1 MTRSKRSA
9 TECPTVQDGYR
20 RLAFGP
26 VGDAVRL
33 AFLEEG
39 ESPDYDGLDLFNVS
53 EIRRVKGGV
62 EVRFYD
68 RLAALD
74 RLWQVQREESRR
86 ETGFYDALRQG
97 AMALEREASSEE
109 EDRGGERSP

>member
-1 MTRSKRSA
+1 MGKEKRQKVPR
-9 TECPTVQDGYR
+9 TIKEGYR

-39 ESPDYDGLDLFNVS
+39 DCLDLTGLDLYNVS

-68 RLAALD
+68 RLDALD
-74 RLWQVQREESRR
+74 RLAQLDREERQESQGLL
-86 ETGFYDALRQG
+86 EALTQG
-97 AMALEREASSEE
+97 ALALAQGEE
-109 EDRGGERSP
+109 GAGGEV

>member
-1 MTRSKRSA
+1 MTDRKKGKKPPR
-9 TECPTVQDGYR
+9 TVREGYR

-33 AFLEEG
+33 AFWEEG
-39 ESPDYDGLDLFNVS
+39 DALDPTGLDLYNVS

-68 RLAALD
+68 RLDALD
-74 RLWQVQREESRR
+74 RLTQLDREERR
-86 ETGFYDALRQG
+86 EGQGLFDALRQG
-97 AMALEREASSEE
+97 AQALRDAP
-109 EDRGGERSP
+109 GGEDGGEDGV

>member
-1 MTRSKRSA
+1 MTNQKKRQGA
-9 TECPTVQDGYR
+9 PRTVREGYR

-39 ESPDYDGLDLFNVS
+39 DAVVLGGLDLYNVS
-53 EIRRVKGGV
+53 ELRRVKGGV

-68 RLAALD
+68 RLDALD
-74 RLWQVQREESRR
+74 RLAQLDREERR
-86 ETGFYDALRQG
+86 EGQGLFDALARG
-97 AMALEREASSEE
+97 AQALREE
-109 EDRGGERSP
+109 ERGGEEGEDGV